1 MLGESFFLSTLEK
14 MLMTEAESESSKSYL
29 ENVQSRNPGKEN
41 FEKEVIDQKK
51 KKIAISQTLTVLRTE
66 AYLNLVNKH

>member
-29 ENVQSRNPGKEN
+29 ENVQSGNPGKEN
-41 FEKEVIDQKK
+41 FEKEVIDKR
-51 KKIAISQTLTVLRTE
+51 KI
-66 AYLNLVNKH
+66 

>member
-1 MLGESFFLSTLEK
+1 MLGESFFLSTLE
-14 MLMTEAESESSKSYL
+14 
-29 ENVQSRNPGKEN
+29 NVQSRNPGTEN
-41 FEKEVIDQKK
+41 FEKEVIDQK